1 MAHPGR
7 FYLAAVM
14 GWPVMHSRSPMLHNH
29 WFAEHGLAGEM
40 ENGIESIDIRRFTR
54 NKEPGSCV
62 PRMTTEWH
70 DVPTPCRSELPGPTA
85 DEAGCP
91 GDTQAHGQNVRCN
104 QR

>member
-1 MAHPGR
+1 MRAED
-7 FYLAAVM
+7 AAVHDARAFCR
-14 GWPVMHSRSPMLHNH
+14 GPKP
-29 WFAEHGLAGEM
+29 EHRLAGEM
-40 ENGIESIDIRRFTR
+40 EDSIESIDIRRFTR
-54 NKEPGSCV
+54 NEEPGSWV